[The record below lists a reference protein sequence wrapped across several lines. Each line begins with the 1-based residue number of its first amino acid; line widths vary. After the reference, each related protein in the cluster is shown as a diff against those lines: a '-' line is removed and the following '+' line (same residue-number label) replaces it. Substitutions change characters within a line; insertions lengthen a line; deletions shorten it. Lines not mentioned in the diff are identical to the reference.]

1 MQLTQTSFPPMLQ
14 VEQQTPQCA
23 AFVKR
28 SACVNSYDTSS
39 DVSTTHWQQQQRL
52 CIEHCFSHAQATVIE
67 TISDARSLIADD
79 KFKPPPLTA
88 PGVIEAEYF
97 GPSGQNISY
106 YNLYKGEPSTKNN
119 SVRKSKMTINPLDI
133 KRPKDVSLGY
143 IVGWTGPS
151 EWMSY
156 NVRDDIHNY
165 NECYHILKHAVCTA
179 TRQAD
184 ICKL

>member
-1 MQLTQTSFPPMLQ
+1 VHLFVSAGLQHQLQ
-14 VEQQTPQCA
+14 VNQLAPQCA

-28 SACVNSYDTSS
+28 LACANADDTTS
-39 DVSTTHWQQQQRL
+39 DASTTHWQQQQL
-52 CIEHCFSHAQATVIE
+52 CLEHCFPYAQTP
-67 TISDARSLIADD
+67 RSLIADD
-79 KFKPPPLTA
+79 NFKPPPLAA

-97 GPSGQNISY
+97 CPFGQNISY

-156 NVRDDIHNY
+156 NVSDDIINF
-165 NECYHILKHAVCTA
+165 ILL
-179 TRQAD
+179 QF
-184 ICKL
+184 